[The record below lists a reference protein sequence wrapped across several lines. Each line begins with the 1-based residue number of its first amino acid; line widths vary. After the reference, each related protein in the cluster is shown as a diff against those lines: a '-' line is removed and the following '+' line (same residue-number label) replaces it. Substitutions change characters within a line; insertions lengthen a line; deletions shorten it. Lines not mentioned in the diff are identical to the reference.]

1 MPAISA
7 SVIAFVITTALLL
20 VLRPLALRIGLVDE
34 PGGRKSHDGRVPIVG
49 GVAMLGGLLVAAVM
63 GSDLGHNGVV
73 VIVASVFVVVVGVL
87 DDLFELAA
95 SYRLFAHA
103 AAAIAL
109 VFGTGYI
116 LPDLGNLIGLGES
129 SLGWL
134 ALPFTIISCIALIN
148 AFNMLDGLDGLA
160 GGCAMI
166 ALAGCFALSVLHGA
180 VTSAILAA
188 SLFGACVG
196 FLMFNLPTTLNRRL
210 RTFMGDGGS
219 TLLGFLLACIALLL
233 VQPVRADIP
242 PVVILWLLP
251 IPIFELFATTLRRLM
266 RGTPAMAADSGHA
279 HYRLLAAGF
288 SVRLIF
294 VIYVLVSTGA
304 AWFGIAAFQ
313 GGMSEPIL
321 FGLFVATFFL
331 WLVFIRLAPVIG
343 ALLPLVL
350 RRDIQNLPH

>member
-1 MPAISA
+1 LSTISA
-7 SVIAFVITTALLL
+7 SVIGFVITTALLL
-20 VLRPLALRIGLVDE
+20 VLRPLALRIRLVDE
-34 PGGRKSHDGRVPIVG
+34 PGGRKSHNGEVPIVG
-49 GVAMLGGLLVAAVM
+49 GVAMLGGLLVAAIM
-63 GSDLGHNGVV
+63 GGALGHNGVV
-73 VIVASVFVVVVGVL
+73 VVVASIFVVFVGVL

-103 AAAIAL
+103 SAAIAL
-109 VFGTGYI
+109 AFGTGYI
-116 LPDLGNLIGLGES
+116 VPDLGNLIGLGS
-129 SLGWL
+129 ASLGWL

-166 ALAGCFALSVLHGA
+166 ALAGFFALSVLHGA
-180 VTSAILAA
+180 STSAILAA
-188 SLFGACVG
+188 GLFGACVG
-196 FLMFNLPTTLNRRL
+196 FLMFNLPTALNRRL

-219 TLLGFLLACIALLL
+219 TLLGFLLACIALIL
-233 VQPVRADIP
+233 VQPAQADIP

-251 IPIFELFATTLRRLM
+251 IPIFELFATTIRRLM
-266 RGTPAMAADSGHA
+266 RGLPAMAADTGHA
-279 HYRLLAAGF
+279 HYRLLDAGF

-321 FGLFVATFFL
+321 FGLFVATFFV
-331 WLVFIRLAPVIG
+331 WLAFIRLAPVIG
-343 ALLPLVL
+343 ALLPLAL
-350 RRDIQNLPH
+350 RRNAENLPH